1 MKTAPTIRRI
11 LPLFL
16 LLLVACAGAA
26 ARTNVQLPAIRSSW
40 GNLRE
45 AVVRQLVVE
54 PDAATE
60 AAMVGADQALQV
72 GDPVQVLAVDWKR
85 LDRAIELDLAR
96 QIAAGQIG
104 PLGAE
109 SRRGLLAE
117 FHDAIRLYTRT
128 TQ

>member
-16 LLLVACAGAA
+16 LLLVACSGAA

-96 QIAAGQIG
+96 QLSVGEIG
-104 PLGAE
+104 TLGAE